1 MNDIKTTTLESVLE
15 VNNFARRH
23 RHLKVFSKATVV
35 KMHAFEFF
43 KWISS
48 PINKFFHNRAFQA
61 IGRFVESIVLSI
73 TKTLPILSPQKKI
86 VLQSTLLA
94 SAAFLVST
102 LSPGVGIN
110 VIEMDYSS
118 EYINEYSLPGDVL
131 VADENG
137 YLVKINPQ
145 TDKASRIGMTDYAV
159 HTVEGGQS
167 LSQIAEEYG
176 VNVETIMWENKLANA
191 NTLRVGQKLVIPPVS
206 GVSYKIASGDT
217 LDKIAK
223 KYSVTKEAIIAQ
235 NGLEGEMV
243 VKGQS
248 LFLPGAKPIIPV
260 STIAANS
267 RVRSVSATG
276 TKSYASVSASDAA
289 PSVGKIFI
297 YPTAGAIT
305 QYYHA
310 GHYAIDIADRS
321 KPAIWAAGGG
331 TVVKASS
338 GTWGGGYGNHVII
351 DHGNGIKTLYA
362 HMDSLNVYE
371 GQVVNQGDVIG
382 IMGNTGRVYGAT
394 GIHLH
399 WEVIDNG
406 VKKNPTL
413 YY

>member
-1 MNDIKTTTLESVLE
+1 MNDIKTTTLDPALE
-15 VNNFARRH
+15 VNHFARRH

-35 KMHAFEFF
+35 KMHFLDFL

-48 PINKFFHNRAFQA
+48 PINKVLHNRVFQA
-61 IGRFVESIVLSI
+61 IRKFAEGITISIA
-73 TKTLPILSPQKKI
+73 KTLPILSPQKKI
-86 VLQSTLLA
+86 ILQSILLGGA
-94 SAAFLVST
+94 IFMVGS
-102 LSPGVGIN
+102 LSPGVGIDM
-110 VIEMDYSS
+110 IQMSYSK
-118 EYINEYSLPGDVL
+118 EYVNEYSLPGDVL
-131 VADENG
+131 VADESG

-159 HTVEGGQS
+159 HTVAGGQS
-167 LSQIAEEYG
+167 LSVIAEMYG
-176 VNVETIMWENKLANA
+176 IKVETIMWENKLANA
-191 NTLRVGQKLVIPPVS
+191 NTLRVGQKIIIPPVNGLS
-206 GVSYKIASGDT
+206 HKIASGDT
-217 LDKIAK
+217 LDKLAAK
-223 KYSVTKEAIIAQ
+223 YKIEKEAIIAQ
-235 NGLEGEMV
+235 NGLDGETL
-243 VKGQS
+243 VKGQT
-248 LFLPGAKPIIPV
+248 LFLPGAAQIAPV
-260 STIAANS
+260 NTIASNS
-267 RVRSVSATG
+267 KARSVSATG
-276 TKSYASVSASDAA
+276 TKSYASVSSSSST

-321 KPAIWAAGGG
+321 KPPIWAAGGG
-331 TVVKASS
+331 TITKASS

-351 DHGNGIKTLYA
+351 DHGNGVKSLYA

-371 GQVVNQGDVIG
+371 GQYVNQGDVIG